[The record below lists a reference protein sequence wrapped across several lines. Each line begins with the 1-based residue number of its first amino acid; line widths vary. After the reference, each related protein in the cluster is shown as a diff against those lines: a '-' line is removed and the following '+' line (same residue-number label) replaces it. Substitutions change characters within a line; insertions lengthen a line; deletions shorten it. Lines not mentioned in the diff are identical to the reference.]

1 MMIRRAAIQD
11 LEQIMQIYARAVQ
24 YMQASGNPN
33 QWVAGYPSRT
43 LIEED
48 IARGVS
54 YVVDRDSVI
63 EAVFSYIEGE
73 DPTYRQI
80 GQGMWHTNGS
90 YGTVHRLAS
99 AGRLRGVAGIC
110 FSWCAEQA
118 KMHGCSSLRADTHQ
132 DNRIMQHLLQ
142 KNGFVYCGVIH
153 LANGAPRLAFERAAV
168 APEGVNPGMPQQKQ
182 KGDGRGYGIAS
193 LILGIVSVLLFCTC
207 INWVT
212 AILAVI
218 FGIIQITKNKEQG
231 LAIGGIITAAISM
244 VLSVVLYL
252 AMWFGM
258 TNAGITYEDLLY
270 DQYDDSYDSDG
281 SDAWYDGDGNGSYDG
296 GGNDGWYDGG
306 GNDGWYDGDGNDG
319 WYDGDGSGGYDYYND
334 PYDYFR
340 DYYDVQEPGGNQF
353 M

>member
-1 MMIRRAAIQD
+1 
-11 LEQIMQIYARAVQ
+11 
-24 YMQASGNPN
+24 
-33 QWVAGYPSRT
+33 
-43 LIEED
+43 
-48 IARGVS
+48 
-54 YVVDRDSVI
+54 
-63 EAVFSYIEGE
+63 
-73 DPTYRQI
+73 
-80 GQGMWHTNGS
+80 
-90 YGTVHRLAS
+90 
-99 AGRLRGVAGIC
+99 
-110 FSWCAEQA
+110 
-118 KMHGCSSLRADTHQ
+118 
-132 DNRIMQHLLQ
+132 MQHLLQ

-168 APEGVNPGMPQQKQ
+168 APEGAYAGMQNPNGMNLGGAYAGTPNANGMNPGMPQQKQ

-218 FGIIQITKNKEQG
+218 FGIIQITKNKEHG
-231 LAIGGIITAAISM
+231 LAIGGIITAAVSM

-270 DQYDDSYDSDG
+270 DQYEDSYESDG
-281 SDAWYDGDGNGSYDG
+281 NDAWYGGGGNGSYDG
-296 GGNDGWYDGG
+296 GGSGGWYD
-306 GNDGWYDGDGNDG
+306 DGGNDG

>member
-63 EAVFSYIEGE
+63 EAVFSYIEGK

-80 GQGMWHTNGS
+80 EQGMWHTNGS

-168 APEGVNPGMPQQKQ
+168 APKGVNPGMPQQKQ

-212 AILAVI
+212 GILAII
-218 FGIIQITKNKEQG
+218 FGIIQITKNKEHG

>member
-1 MMIRRAAIQD
+1 MPNAGG
-11 LEQIMQIYARAVQ
+11 IYTEGA
-24 YMQASGNPN
+24 YSGI
-33 QWVAGYPSRT
+33 T
-43 LIEED
+43 D
-48 IARGVS
+48 
-54 YVVDRDSVI
+54 
-63 EAVFSYIEGE
+63 
-73 DPTYRQI
+73 
-80 GQGMWHTNGS
+80 
-90 YGTVHRLAS
+90 
-99 AGRLRGVAGIC
+99 
-110 FSWCAEQA
+110 
-118 KMHGCSSLRADTHQ
+118 
-132 DNRIMQHLLQ
+132 
-142 KNGFVYCGVIH
+142 
-153 LANGAPRLAFERAAV
+153 ANGM
-168 APEGVNPGMPQQKQ
+168 NPGMPQQKQ

-212 AILAVI
+212 GILAII

-270 DQYDDSYDSDG
+270 DQYDD
-281 SDAWYDGDGNGSYDG
+281 SYDG

>member
-1 MMIRRAAIQD
+1 
-11 LEQIMQIYARAVQ
+11 
-24 YMQASGNPN
+24 
-33 QWVAGYPSRT
+33 
-43 LIEED
+43 
-48 IARGVS
+48 
-54 YVVDRDSVI
+54 
-63 EAVFSYIEGE
+63 
-73 DPTYRQI
+73 
-80 GQGMWHTNGS
+80 
-90 YGTVHRLAS
+90 
-99 AGRLRGVAGIC
+99 
-110 FSWCAEQA
+110 
-118 KMHGCSSLRADTHQ
+118 
-132 DNRIMQHLLQ
+132 
-142 KNGFVYCGVIH
+142 
-153 LANGAPRLAFERAAV
+153 
-168 APEGVNPGMPQQKQ
+168 MPQQKQ

-212 AILAVI
+212 GILAII

>member
-1 MMIRRAAIQD
+1 MD
-11 LEQIMQIYARAVQ
+11 NSLLAV
-24 YMQASGNPN
+24 
-33 QWVAGYPSRT
+33 R
-43 LIEED
+43 D
-48 IARGVS
+48 INHK
-54 YVVDRDSVI
+54 YIVV
-63 EAVFSYIEGE
+63 EGE

-168 APEGVNPGMPQQKQ
+168 APEGAYAGMQNPNGMNLGGAYAGTPNANGMNPGMPQQKQ

-218 FGIIQITKNKEQG
+218 FGIIQITKNKEHG
-231 LAIGGIITAAISM
+231 LAIGGIITAAVSM

-270 DQYDDSYDSDG
+270 DQYEDSYESDG
-281 SDAWYDGDGNGSYDG
+281 NDAWYGGGGNGSYDG
-296 GGNDGWYDGG
+296 GGSGGLYDDG
-306 GNDGWYDGDGNDG
+306 GNDG

>member
-63 EAVFSYIEGE
+63 EAVFSDIEGE

-80 GQGMWHTNGS
+80 EQGMWHTNGS

-168 APEGVNPGMPQQKQ
+168 APYGVNPGMPQQKQ

-212 AILAVI
+212 GILAII
-218 FGIIQITKNKEQG
+218 FGIIQITKNKENG

-296 GGNDGWYDGG
+296 GGNDGWYDDGG
-306 GNDGWYDGDGNDG
+306 SDGWYDDGGNDG